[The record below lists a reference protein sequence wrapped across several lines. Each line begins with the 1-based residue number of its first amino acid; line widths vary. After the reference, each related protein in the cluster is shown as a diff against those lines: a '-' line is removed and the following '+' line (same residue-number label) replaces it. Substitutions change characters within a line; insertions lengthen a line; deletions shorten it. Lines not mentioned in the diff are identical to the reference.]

1 MKNIAIIGGGG
12 HAKILID
19 LINEI
24 GNYKII
30 GIFDD
35 YKTEKVLNYL
45 IIGRICDIKKV
56 KEVDCYVIG
65 IGNDN
70 FRKKIYDD
78 YPDLNW
84 ETLIHPKSFVSKMS
98 TIGSGTVVCAG
109 AIIQPDVH
117 IGKQC
122 IINTNSSVD
131 HECLIGNFC
140 SISPGSVI
148 CGQVKIGENCFIGAN
163 STIIQCLNI
172 GNNCII
178 GAGSVI
184 IKNIGNNKK
193 VVGNPSREI
202 L

>member
-12 HAKILID
+12 HAKIVID
-19 LINEI
+19 IINEI
-24 GNYKII
+24 GEYNII

-35 YKTEKVLNYL
+35 YKTERIFDYL
-45 IIGRICDIKKV
+45 ILGRICDIKKV
-56 KEVDCYVIG
+56 KDVDCYVIG
-65 IGNDN
+65 IGNDT
-70 FRKKIYDD
+70 FRKKIYEGFH
-78 YPDLNW
+78 DLNW
-84 ETLIHPKSFVSKMS
+84 ETLIHPRSIVSKMT
-98 TIGSGTVVCAG
+98 TIGDGTVVCAG

-117 IGKQC
+117 IGIQC
-122 IINTNSSVD
+122 IVNTNSSID

-148 CGQVKIGENCFIGAN
+148 CGQVKIGDNCFIGAN

-178 GAGSVI
+178 GAGTVI
-184 IKNIGNNKK
+184 IKNIENNKK